1 MLPASRQSCKT
12 QNLSPYINLICSNFR
27 LSNFELSDSDNLNNL
42 KNSVAELYYTLLRLC
57 CTALLAMCL
66 GACGQKQQDVQNLA
80 LSQTPLPQDPLLQ
93 VYFNQSLTS
102 SYTEP
107 YRQQTR
113 PGDDLEKLIVEAL
126 KSARSSV
133 DIAVQ
138 EFRLPG
144 IARELADRQRSGIK
158 VRLIVEHIYNRPWSA
173 FSLQE
178 LAKLPERERD
188 RYSEF
193 VQLADTNKDGKLNSE
208 EIQKGDALLIVKNAG
223 IPIIDDTADGSKGS
237 DLMHHKFVVIDGKIV
252 IVTSANFTTSDV
264 HGDFKATASRGNANN
279 LLKIEN
285 PQLAQLFTQEFNIM
299 WGDGPGAKPDSKF
312 GIKKPFR
319 QAQKVRVG
327 NATVAVQFSP
337 TSQTLPWE
345 KSVNSLINKTL
356 GRAKKSVNLALFVF
370 SAQRLANTLEIEVQ
384 QGVAVRALIDSNFIY
399 RSYSEGL
406 DMMGATLSNNC
417 QFEADNRPWKQPI
430 STVGVSPL
438 PMGDRLHH
446 KFGVVDGNTVIT
458 GSHNWTEAANHGND
472 ETLLAIESPV
482 VAAHFEREFDRLYK
496 GAILGIPAR
505 IKQKIDAK
513 QKECESVQA
522 ASKSSTVP
530 GENPATKPQIA
541 AEKKLVNLNKASQA
555 ELETLPGVG
564 PKLAERI
571 IVARQQQPF
580 TSLED
585 VERVQGV
592 GEKMLER
599 WRDRATF

>member
-1 MLPASRQSCKT
+1 MLPASWQSYKT

-27 LSNFELSDSDNLNNL
+27 LSNFELRDSDNLNNL
-42 KNSVAELYYTLLRLC
+42 KNSVAELYYILLRLC
-57 CTALLAMCL
+57 STALLAMCL
-66 GACGQKQQDVQNLA
+66 GACGQKQQDVQHLA
-80 LSQTPLPQDPLLQ
+80 VSQTPLPQDPSLQ

-113 PGDDLEKLIVEAL
+113 PGDDLEKLIAEAL
-126 KSARSSV
+126 KSARSTV

-144 IARELADRQRSGIK
+144 IARELADRQRSGVK
-158 VRLIVEHIYNRPWSA
+158 VRLIVEHMYNRPWGD
-173 FSLQE
+173 FSPQE

-193 VQLADTNKDGKLNSE
+193 VQLADTNKDGKLSSE
-208 EIQKGDALLIVKNAG
+208 EIQQGDALLIVKNAG
-223 IPIIDDTADGSKGS
+223 IPVIDDTADGSKGS
-237 DLMHHKFVVIDGKIV
+237 NLMHHKFVIIDNKTV

-285 PQLAQLFTQEFNIM
+285 AQLAQLFTQEFNIM
-299 WGDGPGAKPDSKF
+299 WGDGPGGQPDSKF

-319 QAQKVRVG
+319 QVQKVRVG
-327 NATVAVQFSP
+327 NATVTVQFSP
-337 TSQTLPWE
+337 TSNTVPWE
-345 KSVNSLINKTL
+345 KSVNGLIDKTL
-356 GRAKKSVNLALFVF
+356 KNAKKSVNLALFVF
-370 SAQRLANTLEIEVQ
+370 SDQRLANTLEIESKR
-384 QGVAVRALIDSNFIY
+384 GVAVRALIDSNFIY

-406 DMMGATLSNNC
+406 DMMGATLTDNC
-417 QFEADNRPWKQPI
+417 QLEADNRPWKQPI
-430 STVGVSPL
+430 STVGVPAL

-458 GSHNWTEAANHGND
+458 GSHNWSEAANSGND
-472 ETLLAIESPV
+472 ETLLAIDSPV
-482 VAAHFEREFDRLYK
+482 VVAHFQREFDRLYK
-496 GAILGIPAR
+496 GAILGIPAKV
-505 IKQKIDAK
+505 KQKIDANK
-513 QKECESVQA
+513 KECASVQTP
-522 ASKSSTVP
+522 SKSSTIVEP
-530 GENPATKPQIA
+530 NQVAKSQLVDA
-541 AEKKLVNLNKASQA
+541 KKLVNLNTASQA

-564 PKLAERI
+564 PKLAARI
-571 IVARQQQPF
+571 MTARQQQPF
-580 TSLED
+580 TSLGD

-599 WRDRATF
+599 WRDRVTW

>member
-1 MLPASRQSCKT
+1 
-12 QNLSPYINLICSNFR
+12 
-27 LSNFELSDSDNLNNL
+27 
-42 KNSVAELYYTLLRLC
+42 
-57 CTALLAMCL
+57 MCL
-66 GACGQKQQDVQNLA
+66 GACRQKQQDVPNVA
-80 LSQTPLPQDPLLQ
+80 VSQTPLPQDPSLQ
-93 VYFNQSLTS
+93 VYFNQSLAS

-113 PGDDLEKLIVEAL
+113 PGDDLEKLIAEAV
-126 KSARSSV
+126 KSAKSTV

-138 EFRLPG
+138 EFHLPG
-144 IARELADRQRSGIK
+144 IARELTDRQRSGIK
-158 VRLIVEHIYNRPWSA
+158 VRLIVEHMYNRPWGDLTA
-173 FSLQE
+173 DE

-193 VQLADTNKDGKLNSE
+193 VQLADTNKDGKLSSE
-208 EIQKGDALLIVKNAG
+208 EIQQGDALVIVKNAG
-223 IPIIDDTADGSKGS
+223 IPLIDDTADGSKGS
-237 DLMHHKFVVIDGKIV
+237 DLMHHKFVIIDGKTV

-285 PQLAQLFTQEFNIM
+285 ARLAQLFTQEFNIM
-299 WGDGPGAKPDSKF
+299 WGDGPGGKLDSKF

-319 QAQKVRVG
+319 QVQKVRVG
-327 NATVAVQFSP
+327 TANVMVQFSP
-337 TSQTLPWE
+337 TAASLPWE
-345 KSVNSLINKTL
+345 NSGNALINRVLSTANKSVD
-356 GRAKKSVNLALFVF
+356 LALFVF
-370 SAQRLANTLEIEVQ
+370 SEQRLANTLEIESRR
-384 QGVAVRALIDSNFIY
+384 GVAVRALIDSNFIY

-406 DMMGATLSNNC
+406 DMMGATLSDNC
-417 QFEADNRPWKQPI
+417 QFKAENRPWKQPI
-430 STVGVSPL
+430 STVGVAPL

-458 GSHNWTEAANHGND
+458 GSHNWSEAANHGND

-522 ASKSSTVP
+522 ASKPPTAA
-530 GENPATKPQIA
+530 GNNAATKSPIA
-541 AEKKLVNLNKASQA
+541 ETKLINLNSASRE

-564 PKLAERI
+564 PKLAEKI
-571 IVARQQQPF
+571 IAARQNQPF
-580 TSLED
+580 KSWDD
-585 VERVQGV
+585 VERLSGV
-592 GEKMLER
+592 RKKTVEK
-599 WRDRATF
+599 WRDRVTF